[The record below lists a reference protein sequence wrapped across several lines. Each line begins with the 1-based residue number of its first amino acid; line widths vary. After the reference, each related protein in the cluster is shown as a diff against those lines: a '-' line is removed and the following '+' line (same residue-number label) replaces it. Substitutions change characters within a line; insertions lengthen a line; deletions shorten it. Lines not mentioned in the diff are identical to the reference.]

1 MTNREL
7 ETVYCGAYFFRET
20 EDGWLQ
26 AFQYSKE
33 QMDYFESCIAKG
45 IDFWYDRCMAST
57 AKTLEMTTSAGTI
70 SFEYRFIWTGSQDSF
85 ELAVNGQITDI
96 RYVRDLPK
104 EGNLVWSLPEGEKEI
119 IVYLPA
125 DGRGVLVVYLGHD
138 VGVSAELLVEVLFA
152 AFLHL
157 GIPPSPDMSPV
168 FMW

>member
-85 ELAVNGQITDI
+85 ELAVDGQITEI
-96 RYVRDLPK
+96 RYVKDLPE
-104 EGNLVWSLPEGEKEI
+104 EGTLTWKLPEGEKK
-119 IVYLPA
+119 IVIYLPA
-125 DGRGVLVVYLGHD
+125 DATVLLRNCETDGPWTP
-138 VGVSAELLVEVLFA
+138 AEPTS
-152 AFLHL
+152 
-157 GIPPSPDMSPV
+157 GKTPPC
-168 FMW
+168 W